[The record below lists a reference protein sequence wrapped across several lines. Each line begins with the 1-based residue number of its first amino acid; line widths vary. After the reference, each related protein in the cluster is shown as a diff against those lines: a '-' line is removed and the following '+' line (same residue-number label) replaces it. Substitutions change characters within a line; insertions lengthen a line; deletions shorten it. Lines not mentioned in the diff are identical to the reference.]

1 MRRFLIDEAGCP
13 IEQRNGALA
22 RRLTAKV
29 VVYWP
34 VASLNHAPDMSDF
47 FSNPD
52 VYLTHSSMG
61 EWNIVPSNDE
71 PGFKVLTLEAGM
83 TALQKVSD
91 YRTRRSNATTPTAL
105 SPDELNKIV
114 VTVQDFRALLRV
126 AREDMQREEKGELKR
141 KKLRV
146 SDGA

>member
-1 MRRFLIDEAGCP
+1 
-13 IEQRNGALA
+13 
-22 RRLTAKV
+22 
-29 VVYWP
+29 
-34 VASLNHAPDMSDF
+34 MSDR
-47 FSNPD
+47 
-52 VYLTHSSMG
+52 SSATLMFISR
-61 EWNIVPSNDE
+61 IVPSNDK